1 MDDLFPTEEEV
12 GVKTRFGR
20 VTLYHC
26 RSGRREFIFL
36 PRHRADHSVP
46 PHRINFKANLQAL
59 KDLGVERVVATSAV
73 GSISEK
79 LPVGGLGLLDQ
90 FIDLSKRHLTYFDL
104 RPVHVD
110 MTRPYD
116 SGLQLTVVE
125 SAAALGVKLATGLV
139 YASVDGPR
147 YETSAEI
154 RMLGLLGAD
163 VVGMTGAPE
172 AILAKELGLRYASIV
187 VGTNRAAGLQ
197 DRISH
202 GEVVE
207 MMSRTSPLVRGL
219 LERTVESA

>member
-20 VTLYHC
+20 VMLYHC

-73 GSISEK
+73 SSISEK

>member
-1 MDDLFPTEEEV
+1 MDDLFPTQEEV
-12 GVKTRFGR
+12 GVRTRFGR
-20 VTLYHC
+20 VTLYRC
-26 RSGRREFIFL
+26 RSGRREFLFL
-36 PRHRADHSVP
+36 PRHGVDHSVP

-59 KDLGVERVVATSAV
+59 KDAGVERVVATSAV
-73 GSISEK
+73 GSVSEK

-116 SGLQLTVVE
+116 PELQLTVVE
-125 SAAALGVKLATGLV
+125 SAAALRVRLATGLV

-147 YETSAEI
+147 YETAAEI
-154 RMLGLLGAD
+154 RMFGLLGAD

-172 AILAKELGLRYASIV
+172 AILANELGLRYASIV

-202 GEVVE
+202 DEVVA
-207 MMSRTSPLVRGL
+207 MMSRTSPLIRGL